1 MRDFSLTHL
10 SDTVLLSD
18 LAALIAHDRV
28 TTAVVLAHIAEVD
41 ARRLYAPAGYPSMHA
56 YCVGELR
63 LSEDAASK
71 RIQAARAARQFPA
84 LFDALADGRLHLAAV
99 CLLAPHLTVESAEWL
114 MEAATHRRKAEIEEL
129 LARLFPKLGL
139 PAMVG
144 AIPVVVPECVPAH
157 VGDVLHQHA
166 PGHVDGDA
174 FTAGGGVD
182 PAHALGHVGDSHAE
196 VSATAES
203 FFLKLTI
210 GKSTRDKLRYAQDL
224 LSHAVPSRD
233 VAQVLDRALDALI
246 VDLEKRK
253 VGAGTRRRPKL
264 TAPEPTALPAA
275 GTRQHSRQRVPSRRG
290 APARDRYIPAQVRRA
305 VWERD
310 QGQCTFVSAAGH
322 RCESRRFLEFDHID
336 PVARGGRATVEGMR
350 LRCRAHNQYEAERM
364 FGAGFM
370 SQKRHEARLAAAES
384 RARNVA
390 ESRARNVAEA
400 RARAALNMPRG
411 MLEGTDARERAALEK
426 ECAAR
431 GQVRDVLA
439 GLQNLGCR
447 ADQARRAAAI
457 AANLHGV
464 TLEER
469 MRAALM
475 CLGRG

>member
-28 TTAVVLAHIAEVD
+28 TTPAVLDHIAEVD

-71 RIQAARAARQFPA
+71 RIQAARIARQFPA
-84 LFDALADGRLHLAAV
+84 LLDALADGRLHLTAV
-99 CLLAPHLTVESAEWL
+99 CLLAPHLTVENAESL
-114 MEAATHRRKAEIEEL
+114 MEAATRRRKAEIEEL
-129 LARLFPKLGL
+129 LARLFPKPGL
-139 PAMVG
+139 PAMVS
-144 AIPVVVPECVPAH
+144 AIPAMVGSIPAMIPEHAPAH

-166 PGHVDGDA
+166 PGHVEDVRPDCKA
-174 FTAGGGVD
+174 A
-182 PAHALGHVGDSHAE
+182 P
-196 VSATAES
+196 ES
-203 FFLKLTI
+203 FLLNLTI

-253 VGAGTRRRPKL
+253 VGAGPRRRPKL

-310 QGQCTFVSAAGH
+310 QGQCTFVGAAGH
-322 RCESRRFLEFDHID
+322 RCESRRLLEFDHID